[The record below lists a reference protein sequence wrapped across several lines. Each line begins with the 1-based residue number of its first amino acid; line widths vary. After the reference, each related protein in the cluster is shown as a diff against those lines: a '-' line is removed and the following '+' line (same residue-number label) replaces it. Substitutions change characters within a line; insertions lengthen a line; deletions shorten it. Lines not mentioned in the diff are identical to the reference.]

1 MVVLSSEYDDWI
13 CMLSCITSISYSH
26 MFQHYSPHSF
36 KFTKLDHNQPD
47 KPFTF
52 ALVLDPDTDLYELKD
67 CNPSLDPNDIDEVV
81 NVMNADKDNGFN
93 ALVVRMRKLF
103 KETL

>member
-1 MVVLSSEYDDWI
+1 
-13 CMLSCITSISYSH
+13 MLSCIIFIAYSH
-26 MFQHYSPHSF
+26 MSQLTSPHSF
-36 KFTKLDHNQPD
+36 KFTKLDHNHPD

-52 ALVLDPDTDLYELKD
+52 ALVLDPDTDLYEIKD
-67 CNPSLDPNDIDEVV
+67 CNPSLDPKDIEEVV